1 MLAIKKGRMLLLL
14 ACALILQ
21 ACDPPGPRALLKG
34 ERLIHSGKYGAAI
47 ESLTTASSL
56 LPNNSQAWNHLGLA
70 YHYNRNYKQAL
81 QSYRRALDLDY
92 NVSSA
97 RFNLGSLYLEINQ
110 PQLAANEF
118 ASYTESKPSES
129 GGWVRRGMA
138 EWRARDWNA
147 AYGSFQS
154 ALRVDAA
161 QPIVWNSVGVIELY
175 RHNKLAAH
183 NAFKQALQYKADYG
197 PAIYNIALMSHF
209 YLPREPIDPRPFALE
224 KYREYLSL
232 TPTPL
237 FTDAITGFADQLD
250 AELNPRAKPLAI
262 ESSRHAF
269 TPPAVTNP
277 VVVRVPEPPVRVV
290 RAEPPAK
297 KRAVVA
303 PPAPA
308 VKSNPPP
315 VVVRNPE
322 PPPEPPRNINPPPV
336 QVAKVDPIPPPEKR
350 TVVPASPA
358 RPLVPLK
365 PAVQEV
371 VPVTRPVVPAT
382 SPPIASSVG
391 SARLPM
397 GTVGDGNE
405 TLAATV
411 ARNLGTTALSP
422 APVPEPPATV
432 WSQETK
438 VDAIAPNYKGLKY
451 SYLKPPAPSAGFR
464 HKARPYFDEGRRL
477 QQLNRFDD
485 AVGNYRRAINWDGAY
500 FEAYHNLGLAAT
512 RNNDFLRAAVAYETA
527 LALRPNSTSTR
538 YNFALLLSSKGYY
551 RDTAT
556 ELEML
561 LQEKDDDA
569 RAHLLLA
576 TTYDKQL
583 RQPQKARKH
592 YTRVLSLAPAHP
604 QSTAIRYWLR
614 SN

>member
-47 ESLTTASSL
+47 ESLTEASTL

-70 YHYNRNYKQAL
+70 HHYNRQYNQAV

-92 NVSSA
+92 NLSSA

-110 PQLAANEF
+110 PRLAANEF
-118 ASYTESKPSES
+118 ASYTESKPGES

-138 EWRARDWNA
+138 EWRARDWTA
-147 AYGSFQS
+147 AYDSFQA
-154 ALRVDAA
+154 ALRLDSA

-175 RHNKLAAH
+175 RHNRLAAH
-183 NAFKQALQYKADYG
+183 NAFKQALQYKSDYA

-209 YLPREPIDPRPFALE
+209 YLPREPVDLRPFALE

-232 TPTPL
+232 SPPPL
-237 FTDAITGFADQLD
+237 FTDAITRFAEQLD
-250 AELNPRAKPLAI
+250 AELNPRPTPPAVQVPTPT
-262 ESSRHAF
+262 F

-277 VVVRVPEPPVRVV
+277 VVVRAPEPPVRVV

-297 KRAVVA
+297 QRPVVV
-303 PPAPA
+303 PPAPVVPVA
-308 VKSNPPP
+308 KSNPPP
-315 VVVRNPE
+315 VEVKKPEPRPE
-322 PPPEPPRNINPPPV
+322 PPSPIKPPPV
-336 QVAKVDPIPPPEKR
+336 QVAKADPIPPPPRKL
-350 TVVPASPA
+350 VVAPASSP
-358 RPLVPLK
+358 RPVNAPK
-365 PAVQEV
+365 PVVQKVEPVSSPAV
-371 VPVTRPVVPAT
+371 PVLPPA
-382 SPPIASSVG
+382 
-391 SARLPM
+391 ARLPM
-397 GTVGDGNE
+397 GTVGGEKVGGGNQD
-405 TLAATV
+405 LAAAV
-411 ARNLGTTALSP
+411 ARILDTPSP
-422 APVPEPPATV
+422 APVPEPPAEV
-432 WSQETK
+432 WSNETK
-438 VDAIAPNYKGLKY
+438 VDAIAPNYTGLRY
-451 SYLKPPAPSAGFR
+451 SYLKPQAPSAGFR
-464 HKARPYFDEGRRL
+464 HKARPYFDEARRL

-485 AVGNYRRAINWDGAY
+485 AVENYRRAIHWDGSY
-500 FEAYHNLGLAAT
+500 FEAYHNLGLAAS
-512 RNNDFLRAAVAYETA
+512 RINNFLVAATAYETA

-538 YNFALLLSSKGYY
+538 YNFALLISAKGYY
-551 RDTAT
+551 RDTAS

-561 LQEKDDDA
+561 LREKDDDV

-583 RQPQKARKH
+583 RQPQKAKKH
-592 YTRVLSLAPAHP
+592 YSRVLNLAPAHP